1 MCAFGVPR
9 WEKAGKTK
17 VNEWLGYD
25 ICWPRFS
32 TVSFEI
38 QAVILAWVECLLKI

>member
-1 MCAFGVPR
+1 LADGSFLVKINLMFVEKLMCAFGVPR

-25 ICWPRFS
+25 IC
-32 TVSFEI
+32 
-38 QAVILAWVECLLKI
+38 